1 MNISSYY
8 LFLIIIFFTRI
19 MSLKIIA
26 VAIGIGVLLTIT
38 VFGNGLNSAYAI
50 HDTVR
55 VDCKDLAIALIT
67 WDQLLAT
74 TDDDERTDIEDNLG
88 EDGVANGL
96 FQDWIDKYL
105 DDLVDDVDED
115 CNHLKDDIED
125 YLDDMELEVP

>member
-8 LFLIIIFFTRI
+8 LFLNFPSFTRI
-19 MSLKIIA
+19 MGLKIIA
-26 VAIGIGVLLTIT
+26 VAMGIGILLTIT
-38 VFGNGLNSAYAI
+38 AFGNGFNSAYAK

-88 EDGVANGL
+88 EDGIANGL

-105 DDLVDDVDED
+105 DDLVEEVHDHCSNVD
-115 CNHLKDDIED
+115 NDIED

>member
-1 MNISSYY
+1 MGP
-8 LFLIIIFFTRI
+8 
-19 MSLKIIA
+19 KIIT
-26 VAIGIGVLLTIT
+26 VAIGIVILLTIT
-38 VFGNGLNSAYAI
+38 AFGNGFNYANAN

-74 TDDDERTDIEDNLG
+74 TDDDVRTDIEDNLG
-88 EDGVANGL
+88 EDGIANGL

-105 DDLVDDVDED
+105 DDLVDDVDDD
-115 CNHLKDDIED
+115 CNHLKNDIED

>member
-1 MNISSYY
+1 MNISLYY
-8 LFLIIIFFTRI
+8 LFLTITFFTRI
-19 MSLKIIA
+19 MGLKIIA
-26 VAIGIGVLLTIT
+26 VAIGIGILLTIT
-38 VFGNGLNSAYAI
+38 AFGNGFNSAYAK

-67 WDQLLAT
+67 QDQLLAI

-88 EDGVANGL
+88 EDGIAKDL

-105 DDLVDDVDED
+105 DDLVEEVHDDCSNLD
-115 CNHLKDDIED
+115 NDIED

>member
-1 MNISSYY
+1 MG
-8 LFLIIIFFTRI
+8 
-19 MSLKIIA
+19 LKIIA
-26 VAIGIGVLLTIT
+26 VAMGTVILLTIT
-38 VFGNGLNSAYAI
+38 AFGTGFNSAYAK

-55 VDCKDLAIALIT
+55 VDCKELAIALIT

-105 DDLVDDVDED
+105 DDLVDDVDDD
-115 CNHLKDDIED
+115 CNHLKSDIED

>member
-1 MNISSYY
+1 MD
-8 LFLIIIFFTRI
+8 
-19 MSLKIIA
+19 LKIIA
-26 VAIGIGVLLTIT
+26 VAMGIGILLTIT
-38 VFGNGLNSAYAI
+38 AFGNGFNSAYAK

-105 DDLVDDVDED
+105 DDLVDDVDDD
-115 CNHLKDDIED
+115 CNHLKSDIED